1 MRVLALTRAIA
12 RAVHRKRAAA
22 VRYRRRAVIG
32 AMADSHTEAEAEAEA
47 ATDAD
52 ADADRNL

>member
-1 MRVLALTRAIA
+1 MRVLAFTRAIA

-32 AMADSHTEAEAEAEA
+32 AVADTDTDTDTEVEADA

-52 ADADRNL
+52 SNL